1 MKFTESPV
9 LKYDEWIDFNEI
21 IHFVSTRHG
30 GVSQGPYASL
40 NVGLGTDDAPGLV
53 LQNRHI
59 LAKAAG
65 IPLES
70 FVILNQVHGT
80 NVVVATRELKGSGS
94 HSRESAIHET
104 DGIITDQSGICLFV
118 MGADCVPLLFFDPVK
133 KVIGAAHVGWR
144 GTVKNIALATVQK
157 MKEAFNC
164 NYQDIRAA
172 IGPSIGPCCYHV
184 GGEVIDTILRLY
196 GTTDEFISY
205 DYKDSLAHFDLW
217 QTNKIQMLEAGLSQN
232 NIIIANLCTH
242 CNHNGFFSSRYDKGI
257 TGRFGAGIMLR

>member
-1 MKFTESPV
+1 MKLTKSPV
-9 LKYDEWIDFNEI
+9 LKYDEWADFKEI

-40 NVGLGTDDAPGLV
+40 NVGLGTDDDSGIV
-53 LQNRHI
+53 LKNRHI

-80 NVVVATRELKGSGS
+80 NVVVATGELKGSGS
-94 HSRESAIHET
+94 LDRESAIHET
-104 DGIITDQSGICLFV
+104 DAIITDQPGICLFV

-133 KVIGAAHVGWR
+133 KVIGAAHAGWR

-157 MKEAFNC
+157 MKETFNC
-164 NYQDIRAA
+164 EGPDIRAA

-184 GGEVIDTILRLY
+184 GGEVIDSILRSY
-196 GTTDEFISY
+196 GSTDKYISY
-205 DYKDSLAHFDLW
+205 EYKDSLAHFDLW
-217 QTNKIQMLEAGLSQN
+217 QTNKTQLIEAGLSQH
-232 NIIIANLCTH
+232 NIIVANLCTH
-242 CNHNGFFSSRYDKGI
+242 CNHNDFFSSRYDKSI
-257 TGRFGAGIMLR
+257 TGRFGAGIMIR